1 MNTKRLTKEFRKLI
15 RDPHPQ
21 YSVELVTEGNL
32 RHWQAEI
39 KGPENTEYSGG
50 MYYLDITFPE
60 EYPMVP
66 PQVLF
71 LTPILHPNID
81 RAGRINLDIL
91 RGKWSPALQMSYVL
105 LSVCMLLKEPNPDDP
120 LVCELGELC
129 KNDYKA
135 YQKMVREHTRTH
147 AIIAAKSYSIVVG
160 REETRKLLTLM
171 GLCRMAIRKNVY
183 GMNTEA
189 VNEGVLTLP
198 LPVSLKHYLMYC
210 S

>member
-1 MNTKRLTKEFRKLI
+1 MNTKRLTKEFRKLL

-21 YSVELVTEGNL
+21 YSVALVTEGDL

-39 KGPENTEYSGG
+39 KGPENTDYSGG

-81 RAGRINLDIL
+81 SAGRINLDIL

-105 LSVCMLLKEPNPDDP
+105 LSVCMLLEEPNPDDP
-120 LVCELGELC
+120 LVCELGELYR
-129 KNDYKA
+129 NDHKA
-135 YQKMVREHTRTH
+135 YLKMVREHTRMH
-147 AIIAAKSYSIVVG
+147 AIIAAKSYSIVS
-160 REETRKLLTLM
+160 REGTKRMLTLM
-171 GLCRMAIRKNVY
+171 CLSRKVIRKNVH
-183 GMNTEA
+183 GMNTQA
-189 VNEGVLTLP
+189 VNEGILTLP
-198 LPVSLKHYLMYC
+198 LPVSLKNYLMYC